1 MTDANRANWYSDGEK
16 ADRRIDDL
24 LLVPARPPAGDAVV
38 PTLADGRDV
47 LPIFSERK
55 LLFPFAS
62 QLSSVVSGVSRQ
74 CSRGLPSP
82 QEIKRISTINLLQSR
97 GGCGLGDSGTG
108 SLSVAERKKMFCRVS
123 GWALILFGIRA
134 LVGLI

>member
-16 ADRRIDDL
+16 ADRKIDDL

-47 LPIFSERK
+47 FLPIFFFLKRK

-62 QLSSVVSGVSRQ
+62 QVSSFVSGISRQ
-74 CSRGLPSP
+74 CSGGLPSP
-82 QEIKRISTINLLQSR
+82 QEIKRFPRSICCDP
-97 GGCGLGDSGTG
+97 GGVLTG
-108 SLSVAERKKMFCRVS
+108 GF
-123 GWALILFGIRA
+123 WDW
-134 LVGLI
+134 